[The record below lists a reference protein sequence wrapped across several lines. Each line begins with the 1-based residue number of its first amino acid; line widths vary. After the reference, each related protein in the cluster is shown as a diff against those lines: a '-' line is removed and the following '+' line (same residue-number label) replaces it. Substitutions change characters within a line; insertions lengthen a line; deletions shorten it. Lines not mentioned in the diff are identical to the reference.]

1 MRIRELVLL
10 LAVSQLALPG
20 CSTTASTTDTRDH
33 QQLTIERWHR
43 CIDNAYQR
51 VSTETDSQR
60 ERAHVTMIVCRGH
73 KEDVLATFPQR
84 LEPALD
90 NIMVKQIYD
99 LGLQKAAD
107 IDLFE
112 TELKLDKLTTPSS
125 S

>member
-10 LAVSQLALPG
+10 LAVSQLALSG
-20 CSTTASTTDTRDH
+20 CSTTASTTDTRYH
-33 QQLTIERWHR
+33 QKLTIERWHR

-60 ERAHVTMIVCRGH
+60 ERANVTMVVCRGH
-73 KEDVLATFPQR
+73 KEDVLATFPHR

-90 NIMVKQIYD
+90 NIMVKQVYE
-99 LGLQKAAD
+99 LGLHRAAN
-107 IDLFE
+107 
-112 TELKLDKLTTPSS
+112 TELLDKLTTPSS